1 MNKCLLSLNLSLPPP
16 CSSETQSLKLIKNPP
31 PLQISLSEICSGGG
45 FFYGLGAGSLRRE
58 EVEEEENEDNVD
70 GGFEE
75 REICICICIWFFV
88 VGVRKREMFVNKR
101 NFSLNWL

>member
-1 MNKCLLSLNLSLPPP
+1 M
-16 CSSETQSLKLIKNPP
+16 
-31 PLQISLSEICSGGG
+31 
-45 FFYGLGAGSLRRE
+45 
-58 EVEEEENEDNVD
+58 EEEENEDNVD

>member
-1 MNKCLLSLNLSLPPP
+1 M
-16 CSSETQSLKLIKNPP
+16 
-31 PLQISLSEICSGGG
+31 
-45 FFYGLGAGSLRRE
+45 
-58 EVEEEENEDNVD
+58 EEEENEENVD

-75 REICICICIWFFV
+75 REICICIWFWFFV

>member
-1 MNKCLLSLNLSLPPP
+1 MVVV
-16 CSSETQSLKLIKNPP
+16 
-31 PLQISLSEICSGGG
+31 

-58 EVEEEENEDNVD
+58 EVEEEENVD

-75 REICICICIWFFV
+75 REICIWFFV